1 MKTMKART
9 AVILAFCFSLFMG
22 LAQAEEYYIYKDLNG
37 KLVISNKEPPP
48 GSRIIKQ
55 QTLPEGSDTQHQN
68 AQERVGVEPQPNGIR
83 EESPNPSN
91 NK

>member
-1 MKTMKART
+1 MKTIKART

-22 LAQAEEYYIYKDLNG
+22 LAQAEEYYIYKDPNG

-55 QTLPEGSDTQHQN
+55 QTLSETTDSQIQPS
-68 AQERVGVEPQPNGIR
+68 QEPRIGQPKEDND
-83 EESPNPSN
+83 ESLKRSK